1 MTSNIIKAEYVKG
14 STFEDIQ
21 KVNSVELIDSKHPDY
36 IIDESKLAG
45 GSAEWLF
52 FPVNEGEVISVVK
65 EMYKEN
71 IPITISGG
79 RTGIVGSAVPFGG
92 GVISFD
98 QMNKIIGLSFD
109 EDVKKYFVRM
119 EPGITL
125 DVLDEIIKNKEFN
138 DEHNLTAGVDSVS
151 RFKQEKESFMFPIDP
166 TEMTAMVGGSIAA
179 NASGARSFKYGAMRP
194 WVRRMRIVLDTG
206 EVIDITRGQYKEEG
220 GIFTLIKGGQEIE
233 VKIPTYQMPKAK
245 NAAGLWAEKE
255 MDFIELFIGSEGILG
270 IITEVDLWI
279 TERLNGLPNV
289 MFFPSEKDAIKFVVK
304 LREDEELEVEY
315 IEYFDENSFEI
326 LKSKKD
332 TNPALANLDTIPE
345 DMNVAVFFET
355 PYDEETLENLILKLE
370 DMAMECNSSID
381 YCWSGFDEV
390 EKENFRIMRHAVPE
404 TVNSIIGRRKHEYPK
419 LHKLGTD
426 MSVADEHIQEM
437 MKIYHETLKENKLEY
452 CMWGHIGDNHVHVNI
467 LPRNMDELELGKKIY
482 KKFATK
488 AVEFGGSISAEHGIG
503 KIKHEYLEI
512 MYNDEAIEQMRQVK
526 QKIDPKGLF
535 NRDNIFA
542 FEN

>member
-1 MTSNIIKAEYVKG
+1 MIETETVEGTN
-14 STFEDIQ
+14 FEELKKIQ
-21 KVNSVELIDSKHPDY
+21 GVDLIDSKHPDY

-45 GSAEWLF
+45 GFAEWLF
-52 FPVNEGEVISVVK
+52 FPTNEREVISIVK
-65 EMYKEN
+65 EMHKSN
-71 IPITISGG
+71 TPITISGG

-92 GVISFD
+92 SVISFD
-98 QMNKIIGLSFD
+98 QMNKIIGLGFD
-109 EDVKKYFVRM
+109 EDLKRYFVRM

-125 DVLDEIIKNKEFN
+125 EDLDEIIKNKEFTDN
-138 DEHNLTAGVDSVS
+138 HNLTSGVDIVS
-151 RFKQEKESFMFPIDP
+151 KFKQEKDSFMFPIDP

-206 EVIDITRGQYKEEG
+206 AVLDVTRGQYEEED
-220 GIFTLIKGGQEIE
+220 GIFILVKDGEEIE
-233 VKIPTYQMPKAK
+233 IKIPTYKMPYVK
-245 NAAGLWAEKE
+245 NAAGLWVDKG

-279 TERLNGLPNV
+279 TERINGLPNV
-289 MFFPSEKDAIKFVVK
+289 MFFPSEKDAIKFVEK
-304 LREDEELEVEY
+304 LRCDKDLGVEY
-315 IEYFDENSFEI
+315 IEYFDENSFDL

-345 DMNVAVFFET
+345 DMSVAVFFET
-355 PYDEETLENLILKLE
+355 PYDEETLEDLILKLE

-426 MSVADEHIQEM
+426 MSVADEHLAEM
-437 MKIYHETLKENKLEY
+437 MTIYHETLKENKLEY
-452 CMWGHIGDNHVHVNI
+452 CMWGHIGDNHIHVNI
-467 LPRNMDELELGKKIY
+467 LPRNMKELELGKKIY

-488 AVEFGGSISAEHGIG
+488 AIEFGGSISAEHGIG

-512 MYNDEAIEQMRQVK
+512 MYGQEGIEQMRRVK
-526 QKIDPKGLF
+526 KKIDPQGLF
-535 NRDNIFA
+535 NRDNIFVY
-542 FEN
+542 ND